1 MNALSLN
8 AAAINDDAATHD
20 LFSAVRQLQRIHTMP
35 MAALS
40 QLVAALEYSP
50 GELEP
55 LPVGQLLAMV
65 RDAEV
70 AA

>member
-8 AAAINDDAATHD
+8 AAVANDDVATHD
-20 LFSAVRQLQRIHTMP
+20 LFSAARQLQRIHTMP

-40 QLVAALEYSP
+40 QLVVRLEHGCHNVEDLS
-50 GELEP
+50 
-55 LPVGQLLAMV
+55 VGQLLAIV

>member
-20 LFSAVRQLQRIHTMP
+20 LFSAARQLQRIHTMP

-40 QLVAALEYSP
+40 QLVTALERPP
-50 GELEP
+50 GALES
-55 LPVGQLLAMV
+55 LPVGQLLAMI

>member
-1 MNALSLN
+1 MNVSAMN
-8 AAAINDDAATHD
+8 VAVANDDAATHD
-20 LFSAVRQLQRIHTMP
+20 LFSAARQLQRIHTMP

-40 QLVAALEYSP
+40 QVVAALECRP
-50 GELEP
+50 GALEA
-55 LPVGQLLAMV
+55 LSVGQLLAMV

>member
-8 AAAINDDAATHD
+8 AAVANDDVATHD
-20 LFSAVRQLQRIHTMP
+20 LFSAARQLQRIHTMP

-40 QLVAALEYSP
+40 QLVAALECRH
-50 GELEP
+50 GALEA
-55 LPVGQLLAMV
+55 LSVGQLLAMV

>member
-8 AAAINDDAATHD
+8 AAVANDDAATHD
-20 LFSAVRQLQRIHTMP
+20 LFSAARQLQRIHTMP

-40 QLVAALEYSP
+40 QLVTALERRP
-50 GELEP
+50 GALEA
-55 LPVGQLLAMV
+55 LLVGQLLAMV

-70 AA
+70 LA

>member
-8 AAAINDDAATHD
+8 AAVANDDAATHD
-20 LFSAVRQLQRIHTMP
+20 LFSAARQLQRIHTLP
-35 MAALS
+35 MAALW
-40 QLVAALEYSP
+40 QLVTALERRP
-50 GELEP
+50 GALEA
-55 LPVGQLLAMV
+55 LTVGQLLTMV

>member
-1 MNALSLN
+1 MNAVALN
-8 AAAINDDAATHD
+8 AAVANDDVATHD

-35 MAALS
+35 VAALS
-40 QLVAALEYSP
+40 QLVAALERHP
-50 GELEP
+50 GALEA
-55 LPVGQLLAMV
+55 LSVGQLLALV

>member
-1 MNALSLN
+1 MNALALN
-8 AAAINDDAATHD
+8 TAVANDDAAMHD

-35 MAALS
+35 MVALS
-40 QLVAALEYSP
+40 QLVAALERRP
-50 GELEP
+50 GALEA
-55 LPVGQLLAMV
+55 LSVGQLLAMV

>member
-20 LFSAVRQLQRIHTMP
+20 LFSAARQLQRIHTMP

-40 QLVAALEYSP
+40 QLVTALERRP
-50 GELEP
+50 GALES
-55 LPVGQLLAMV
+55 LPVGQLLAMI

>member
-1 MNALSLN
+1 MNALALN
-8 AAAINDDAATHD
+8 IAAVNDDAATHD

-40 QLVAALEYSP
+40 QLVASLEHGRRNVEDLS
-50 GELEP
+50 
-55 LPVGQLLAMV
+55 VGQLLAMV

-70 AA
+70 TA

>member
-1 MNALSLN
+1 MNALALN
-8 AAAINDDAATHD
+8 ADVANDDAATHD
-20 LFSAVRQLQRIHTMP
+20 LFSAVRQLHRIHTLP

-40 QLVAALEYSP
+40 QLVTALEHCP
-50 GELEP
+50 GALEA
-55 LPVGQLLAMV
+55 LSVGQLLAMV